1 MLTAFS
7 QQVNPGLPTV
17 KWWIFGGE
25 IGFLVHHT
33 LPISGRKNVLFLR
46 QARLYLTE
54 NPDTIPAMKMKPITV
69 LIVVGTLLAFTV
81 SAQKGPVRILPAPVP
96 QLGIAVE
103 VESAPPPPNFFP
115 GQAFPEEPMESEE
128 GWGEPGEMMMPPTP
142 GRYKIL
148 SVQLP
153 QAGKLT
159 SVVLKLDTQTG
170 ETWQLKLTESF
181 FLLNGKQQI
190 RTRLSFEPVV
200 QARDPR
206 HGRAHGFVPGGDGHG
221 VVDDDVAVERIAPG
235 RPDVVE
241 INEVEAVPVRP
252 QPRRIR
258 APRR

>member
-1 MLTAFS
+1 MRIKFITILT
-7 QQVNPGLPTV
+7 
-17 KWWIFGGE
+17 
-25 IGFLVHHT
+25 
-33 LPISGRKNVLFLR
+33 
-46 QARLYLTE
+46 
-54 NPDTIPAMKMKPITV
+54 
-69 LIVVGTLLAFTV
+69 VVGTLLAFTV
-81 SAQKGPVRILPAPVP
+81 SAQEGPVRILPAPASQP
-96 QLGIAVE
+96 GIVVE
-103 VESAPPPPNFFP
+103 VEPAPPPPNFFP
-115 GQAFPEEPMESEE
+115 GQDFPEEPMEPDE
-128 GWGEPGEMMMPPTP
+128 GWAEPGFLGEMMMPPTP

-258 APRR
+258 TPRREP

>member
-1 MLTAFS
+1 MEPDEGWAE
-7 QQVNPGLPTV
+7 P
-17 KWWIFGGE
+17 
-25 IGFLVHHT
+25 GFL
-33 LPISGRKNVLFLR
+33 
-46 QARLYLTE
+46 
-54 NPDTIPAMKMKPITV
+54 
-69 LIVVGTLLAFTV
+69 
-81 SAQKGPVRILPAPVP
+81 
-96 QLGIAVE
+96 
-103 VESAPPPPNFFP
+103 
-115 GQAFPEEPMESEE
+115 
-128 GWGEPGEMMMPPTP
+128 GEMMMPPTP

-258 APRR
+258 TPRREP